1 MKIDAMSLG
10 RLLFLA
16 RDGRVVGGRTN
27 VTLNLVSDGRSIT
40 AVIGGADPIMTLLN
54 RLNPSSS
61 IDRQT

>member
-1 MKIDAMSLG
+1 MDAMSLG

-16 RDGRVVGGRTN
+16 RGGRVVGGRTN
-27 VTLNLVSDGRSIT
+27 FMLNLVGDGRSIT

-61 IDRQT
+61 IDRRT